1 MRGWGCVNQKEHPL
15 LSFPLKLPLSTS
27 SFGSLLGRKQVG
39 LLCLVQKR
47 RDVESAYRAVESAYR
62 ASTGALCSGSTSGGW
77 DPDFNS
83 DHSLQM
89 YPNSAEWLE
98 LPRCFP
104 KTCHLQEWA
113 HFSSDSKWLNWGGG
127 VTNCKLVTCKLTKWW
142 ENLCVDALLIPNSR
156 SLTTMQFHYGESYLR
171 AIWSQALWKIN
182 PHKVQ
187 VRYNFRG
194 CKWKDFFV
202 PQINRLTGLWS

>member
-1 MRGWGCVNQKEHPL
+1 MLNQPI
-15 LSFPLKLPLSTS
+15 
-27 SFGSLLGRKQVG
+27 G
-39 LLCLVQKR
+39 LLNQHTGRQLVRCAVGQPLEAGIQISIQIIPSRCIQTLQNDWSCPGVFLKPAICR
-47 RDVESAYRAVESAYR
+47 NGHTSAR
-62 ASTGALCSGSTSGGW
+62 TPNGW
-77 DPDFNS
+77 I
-83 DHSLQM
+83 
-89 YPNSAEWLE
+89 
-98 LPRCFP
+98 
-104 KTCHLQEWA
+104 
-113 HFSSDSKWLNWGGG
+113 GGG